1 MATMRALV
9 ITRPGDPEVLE
20 LRQVPIREP
29 GRGEIRVHVHYAGVN
44 RADLLQRRG
53 HYPPPPGWPEEI
65 PGLEYAGV
73 VESIGDEVEEWQIGD
88 RVMGLVGGGGCA
100 EYVLVSTREA
110 IVVPELLTLEQAAA
124 VPEVFITAH
133 DALFTQLDLDLG
145 DRLLIHAVGSGV
157 GTAALQLAKAAGA
170 TVIGTSRSE
179 WKLQRAT
186 EYGLDVLIDTSQ
198 HDFADSIARVT
209 GGDGVHAILDLVGG
223 AYLAGN
229 LKCLREKGR
238 MIVVG
243 LTGGRTAELDMKAV
257 LRKRLRIIGTG
268 LRHRPIEEKIA
279 ATQAFEREVGSLLA
293 AGQVRPI
300 VHEVFSLED
309 ASAAHRLMEKN
320 ENFGKIVLEIT
331 PE

>member
-9 ITRPGDPEVLE
+9 ITQPGGPEVLE
-20 LRQVPIREP
+20 LVEVPIREP
-29 GRGEIRVHVHYAGVN
+29 GRGEIRVRVHYAGVN

-53 HYPPPPGWPEEI
+53 HYAPPPGWPEEI

-73 VESIGDEVEEWQIGD
+73 IESVGDDVEEWEGGE
-88 RVMGLVGGGGCA
+88 RVMGLVGGGGYA
-100 EYVLVSTREA
+100 EYVLVSSREA
-110 IVVPELLTLEQAAA
+110 VAVPELLTLQEAAA

-157 GTAALQLAKAAGA
+157 GSAALQLAKIAGA

-186 EYGLDVLIDTSQ
+186 DYGLDVLIDTSQ

-223 AYLAGN
+223 PYLAGN
-229 LKCLREKGR
+229 LKSLRERGR
-238 MIVVG
+238 MIIVG
-243 LTGGRTAELDMKAV
+243 LTAGRTAELDMSVV
-257 LRKRLRIIGTG
+257 LRKRLRIIGTA

-279 ATQAFEREVGSLLA
+279 ATQLFEREVGSLLA

-300 VHEVFSLED
+300 VHSVFPFEEG
-309 ASAAHRLMEKN
+309 AEAHRVMEQN
-320 ENFGKIVLEIT
+320 ENFGKIVLRVATE
-331 PE
+331 